1 MEGSSN
7 TDLDLDGDIVL
18 VTPYQ
23 KLKSD
28 LQPLNVD
35 LCSDGGNR
43 LMSSMTE
50 DCESPLSSWDSEPET
65 DIPVINCHSMQ
76 PEEHFEVMKLEDNYV
91 DMGEQNQ
98 FVGVENTDDS
108 LLWEMDNKSYDDL
121 LKKLREKDEE
131 LRVTNLKLQLSEE
144 VNIKLKDQVENSE
157 GQLENVS
164 KELKLKEEELSVAD
178 LKLQLSEEEII
189 KLKVQVE
196 NSKDQ
201 VDNVSKELKLKEEEL
216 SKQKNLFAYQKNQQK
231 VFLEEEISK
240 LKIQIEKSEF
250 QLGNVRKELNL
261 KEEELQK
268 HIAESD
274 TRVQEYVNKITNLV
288 EQFQVDN
295 EKQFQVDNENLKL
308 LEDEIDMLKKELGN
322 KASETHQLQ
331 GQLKVTQENMDKSKL
346 ELVSGRKQIHM
357 LGELVRMHRKE
368 VQKLK
373 SEMLVS
379 QDKFSTEKDELH
391 FNIESLLNT
400 KMQLTS
406 KLEDCESRN
415 KELENKL
422 RQHEAEISKQEEL
435 LATRQMVLQDEISSV
450 REELGQR
457 MHDVEAV
464 NKELNMVV
472 IERDEANVKIDKLLT
487 EICSRADQ
495 ITNMTRYIM
504 ELKVSLKEVGVDK
517 KTTLNEVNKLKLRVG
532 ELEKEVTEQNAV
544 ILDMAEEKKEAIR
557 QLCCSLEHYKNG
569 YLELL
574 QATYG

>member
-1 MEGSSN
+1 MEDSSN
-7 TDLDLDGDIVL
+7 TDLDLDGEIVM

-23 KLKSD
+23 KLLKSD
-28 LQPLNVD
+28 LQPLNID
-35 LCSDGGNR
+35 LHADGGNSF
-43 LMSSMTE
+43 MSSTKE
-50 DCESPLSSWDSEPET
+50 DCESPLSSWDSEPES
-65 DIPVINCHSMQ
+65 DIPSVISCHDMLF
-76 PEEHFEVMKLEDNYV
+76 EGHLEVMKLEDNYV
-91 DMGEQNQ
+91 DMDEQNQ
-98 FVGVENTDDS
+98 FVGVENTDGN
-108 LLWEMDNKSYDDL
+108 LLWEIDNRSYEEL
-121 LKKLREKDEE
+121 LKKFREKDEE

-144 VNIKLKDQVENSE
+144 MNTKLKVQVENNE

-164 KELKLKEEELSVAD
+164 KELKQKEEELSVAD

-196 NSKDQ
+196 STNGQ
-201 VDNVSKELKLKEEEL
+201 VDNVSKELKLKEKEL
-216 SKQKNLFAYQKNQQK
+216 SRQKTLFAYQKNQQK
-231 VFLEEEISK
+231 MLLEKEISK
-240 LKIQIEKSEF
+240 LKFQIERSNS
-250 QLGNVRKELNL
+250 QLDNVRKELNL

-268 HIAESD
+268 RTAESD
-274 TRVQEYVNKITNLV
+274 THIQEYVNKITNFV
-288 EQFQVDN
+288 EQFQVAD
-295 EKQFQVDNENLKL
+295 ENLKL
-308 LEDEIDMLKKELGN
+308 LEDEIEMLKKELRN
-322 KASETHQLQ
+322 RASETQQLQ
-331 GQLKVTQENMDKSKL
+331 GQLQVTQENMDKSEL
-346 ELVSGRKQIHM
+346 ELFSGRKQIHM

-373 SEMLVS
+373 SQMLIS
-379 QDKFSTEKDELH
+379 QDKFSSEKDELH
-391 FNIESLLNT
+391 FNIESLL
-400 KMQLTS
+400 KIKLQLTS
-406 KLEDCESRN
+406 KLEDCEFRN

-422 RQHEAEISKQEEL
+422 KQYEAEILKKEEL
-435 LATRQMVLQDEISSV
+435 LATRQMVLQDEISSL

-472 IERDEANVKIDKLLT
+472 IERDEANVKIDKLQT
-487 EICSRADQ
+487 EICSCGDQ
-495 ITNMTRYIM
+495 ISNMTRYIM
-504 ELKVSLKEVGVDK
+504 ELKEVGVDK

>member
-1 MEGSSN
+1 MESCSN

-23 KLKSD
+23 KLMLLKSD
-28 LQPLNVD
+28 LQPLNID
-35 LCSDGGNR
+35 LRSDGGNSF
-43 LMSSMTE
+43 MSSTKE

-65 DIPVINCHSMQ
+65 DILVINCHSMQ

-144 VNIKLKDQVENSE
+144 VNIKLEVQVENNE

-178 LKLQLSEEEII
+178 MKLQLLEEEII

-216 SKQKNLFAYQKNQQK
+216 SKQKNLFAYEKNQQK
-231 VFLEEEISK
+231 ELLEEEIFK
-240 LKIQIEKSEF
+240 LKIQIERSEF
-250 QLGNVRKELNL
+250 QLDNVWKELNL

-268 HIAESD
+268 HTAESD
-274 TRVQEYVNKITNLV
+274 TRIQEYVNKITNLV

-295 EKQFQVDNENLKL
+295 EKQFQVANENLKQ
-308 LEDEIDMLKKELGN
+308 LEDEIEMLKKELSN

-331 GQLKVTQENMDKSKL
+331 GQLKVTQENMDKSEL

-373 SEMLVS
+373 SEMLIS
-379 QDKFSTEKDELH
+379 QDKFSSEKDELQ
-391 FNIESLLNT
+391 FNIDSLLST
-400 KMQLTS
+400 KIQLTS

-422 RQHEAEISKQEEL
+422 RQHEAEILKQEEL

-472 IERDEANVKIDKLLT
+472 IERDEANVEINKLLT
-487 EICSRADQ
+487 EICSCGDQ
-495 ITNMTRYIM
+495 ISNMTRYIM

-517 KTTLNEVNKLKLRVG
+517 KATLNEVNKLKLRVG
-532 ELEKEVTEQNAV
+532 ELEKEVV
-544 ILDMAEEKKEAIR
+544 ILDMAEEKEAIR